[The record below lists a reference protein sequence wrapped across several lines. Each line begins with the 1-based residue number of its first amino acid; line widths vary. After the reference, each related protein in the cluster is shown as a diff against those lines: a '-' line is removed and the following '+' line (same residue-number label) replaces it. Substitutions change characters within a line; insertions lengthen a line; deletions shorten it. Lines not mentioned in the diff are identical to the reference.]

1 MKRLYTYLTIFTLG
15 LVTLGACTD
24 ELEVYNYNDVEE
36 GNDVTL
42 KLSVKTETGKD
53 IVVSRSK
60 SSPSEKKLYDL
71 HFYVFSGDKLIG
83 YEKVEDP
90 SGQIMSPGEQS
101 IKIRTKTGAAYIYAV
116 ANINKGDTYFLNP
129 LDSALLNVTD
139 KPTLTYRS
147 NTYDTIVGAKYF
159 ENDTRYIR
167 KIVEDNDS
175 LTRTRFLNIKFK
187 RNYSRGDN
195 QNFSP
200 SPIDSVFMMSG
211 YLYDGN
217 QVTIKKEENTISIAE
232 NVNIINLYR
241 ILSKN
246 KLTIRSNKQK
256 GTFTPKSYRLNN
268 VPKVGM
274 LIPNTEISSANTNSA
289 DYVTKNGNIYHM
301 TVDTLVET
309 SYQKS
314 TTDTI
319 FEFYFPENLQETVSG
334 IDKWKNREA
343 NSYATGNKV
352 FTKAPQNAGYLEI
365 QGDYVSK
372 DGNTTANVLY
382 TIHLGNFSNKERLG
396 DFNVIRNNHY
406 QYNVMV
412 NGVDDIIAE
421 AVVDSVNN
429 TINKDS
435 INPYAEGLVINAAG
449 GKHYRVDAHYE
460 SRVMTFKKS
469 SITDLKGA
477 LGIGTGYIL
486 NIKTPFGQTSQTVN
500 VKADGVYT
508 MQDSLLCTI
517 AQISDTAYNKRIFQ
531 GEADFDWI
539 RFVKNTADNRM
550 PGIDEGDIAKYPCRY
565 PGDRNEKQDIYGR
578 WLNVFELLADLYKEA
593 TYTNGPT
600 TDPEAYYTCFI
611 DENYYYDKK
620 WKEYVNKDDRS
631 MLIANDLS
639 VSEDGKSLYAEVEY
653 SISQRSIW
661 TFYTNENI
669 RAFGTE
675 IIDEEDKYHNK
686 RATDLSTD
694 NIGTRLGDDGN
705 YQYEYYREKS
715 ISNTDDWNGWTSGAN
730 TNQNETWYDDETGSI
745 EISTNSGGG
754 GNSGFPG
761 FPGGYPGSGGGSTTT
776 EEEYS
781 ITIKKEGIQP
791 LYRSVAK
798 ACMSRNRDLDG
809 SGTVEQNEVRWYLA
823 AIDQYRALYYAQG
836 VMHPDAHFINN
847 DELAA
852 INTRYGNGGWGNDTN
867 GHNYRGYYHYWTCSD
882 EDVSGT
888 FWPEEGLTNNP
899 VEADWGVSRGEM
911 VRCIRTLESATF
923 DEDNELTAEKYG
935 LNNPE
940 LFYSYTSDTRTFELN
955 GIRVNRQPTTT
966 SLGFHN
972 ETDDLNDFSTSFVVA
987 SNDLENGST
996 YSSSSVTTGSDL
1008 CLTYS
1013 EGAYGNGMWR
1023 TPNQKEMAL
1032 MLSVGLISKDYD
1044 YGTRTQFTGHTIY
1057 SWHTSPGF
1065 ISDNGSLNLT
1075 STNVRLRCV
1084 RDK

>member
-1 MKRLYTYLTIFTLG
+1 MKRLYTYLTIFILG

-53 IVVSRSK
+53 IVVSRSNPT
-60 SSPSEKKLYDL
+60 PSEKKLYDL

-90 SGQIMSPGEQS
+90 SGQITSPGSQS

-116 ANINKGDTYFLNP
+116 ANINRGDTYFLNP
-129 LDSALLNVTD
+129 SDSALLNVTD

-167 KIVEDNDS
+167 QIVEDNDS

-217 QVTIKKEENTISIAE
+217 QVTIKKEGNAISIEE

-246 KLTIRSNKQK
+246 KLTIRSNKQQ

-352 FTKAPQNAGYLEI
+352 FTKAPKNAGYLEI

-382 TIHLGNFSNKERLG
+382 TIHLGNFSSEERLG
-396 DFNVIRNNHY
+396 DFNVIRNNYY

-435 INPYAEGLVINAAG
+435 INHYAEGLVINAAG

-469 SITDLKGA
+469 SITALKGA

-508 MQDSLLCTI
+508 MQDTLLCSI
-517 AQISDTAYNKRIFQ
+517 AQVSDTAYNKRIFQ
-531 GEADFDWI
+531 GEADFGWI
-539 RFVKNTADNRM
+539 RFVKNTEDNRM
-550 PGIDEGDIAKYPCRY
+550 PGIDKGDIDKYPCRY
-565 PGDRNEKQDIYGR
+565 PGDENEKQDIYGR
-578 WLNVFELLADLYKEA
+578 WLNVFELLADLYKDG
-593 TYTNGPT
+593 TYTNGPK

-620 WKEYVNKDDRS
+620 WKDYVNKDDRS

-639 VSEDGKSLYAEVEY
+639 ISEDGKSLYAEVEY

-661 TFYTNENI
+661 TFYVNENI
-669 RAFGTE
+669 DAFGTE
-675 IIDEEDKYHNK
+675 IIDEEDKYNK
-686 RATDLSTD
+686 EYGY
-694 NIGTRLGDDGN
+694 NTRLGSESQN
-705 YQYEYYREKS
+705 TTYYRRDNFK
-715 ISNTDDWNGWTSGAN
+715 NQDDWNAYTSAHN
-730 TNQNETWYDDETGSI
+730 TNNDGSWYSDY
-745 EISTNSGGG
+745 TNFYE
-754 GNSGFPG
+754 N
-761 FPGGYPGSGGGSTTT
+761 T
-776 EEEYS
+776 
-781 ITIKKEGIQP
+781 QP
-791 LYRSVAK
+791 LYKDVAK

-809 SGTVEQNEVRWYLA
+809 DGTIEYNAVDSLNEIRWYLA
-823 AIDQYRALYYAQG
+823 AVNQYRALFYAQG
-836 VMHPDAHFINN
+836 VIHPDAHFINN
-847 DELAA
+847 EELAA
-852 INTRYGNGGWGNDTN
+852 ISKEGSDGWGGDLN
-867 GHNYRGYYHYWTCSD
+867 GHNFRGYYHYWTCSD
-882 EDVSGT
+882 PSTSGT
-888 FWPEEGLTNNP
+888 FWPEEGLTNNHISGYGGYNKN
-899 VEADWGVSRGEM
+899 WVSRAEM
-911 VRCIRTLESATF
+911 VRCIRTLESANF
-923 DEDNELTAEKYG
+923 DNEGNLSQKTYG
-935 LNNPE
+935 VKDPDL
-940 LFYSYTSDTRTFELN
+940 YYTYNEIATRTFDLN
-955 GIRVNRQPTTT
+955 GIKVSRPFTTT
-966 SLGFHN
+966 TLGSHT
-972 ETDDLNDFSTSFVVA
+972 EADELNDFYTNFMVA
-987 SNDLENGST
+987 SDDTKAGDYAKDRSG
-996 YSSSSVTTGSDL
+996 YVYISSDNAITGKDP
-1008 CLTYS
+1008 CLDYS
-1013 EGAYGNGMWR
+1013 EAGHPTGTWR
-1023 TPNQKEMAL
+1023 MPNQKEMSL
-1032 MLSVGLISKDYD
+1032 MLAEGLISKDND
-1044 YGTRTQFTGHTIY
+1044 YGIRTKFTGV
-1057 SWHTSPGF
+1057 SWRPTPGF
-1065 ISDNGSLNLT
+1065 ISDNGSINVT
-1075 STNVRLRCV
+1075 ESTVRIRCV
-1084 RDK
+1084 KDIVIE